1 MGKILNTTYHET
13 VESVTGFYNT
23 LVNNSFYT
31 LNDKKPTI
39 CTYYNINKDFTSVD
53 PGSKLAMDNIG
64 SDSPIRYNKITDFI
78 LYGFNRIELN
88 TSFDE
93 FGLEADRIEG
103 ECYILP
109 NTIIPY
115 EGDYFEVPYIKD
127 STWLF
132 MVKDVQKDTL
142 ENGSN
147 AYKISYRLEYKDN
160 KEIQDRIVYNFKMI
174 EVREG
179 TNLSRI
185 VRNEDYETAK
195 IIDDKCVMLKSYY
208 QELFYNPKVQTFI
221 YTDLSEFRAYDPY
234 MIEFL
239 IRNKILDNGEDS
251 YIHVGHQINVNK
263 TFGLEYDKTIFRA
276 FEKKRLDKLA
286 CSDYTTYLEQ
296 LTSYGTTFSAR
307 YEEYFTVKYGDKVKP
322 GYNCDVI
329 DVNIINNCRDN
340 ILFEEFKDC
349 YKNILIK
356 YFHNDS
362 ITMKEIESID
372 EIEFK
377 YSKDA
382 FYMIPLLIF
391 CLEKYMEVLL
401 KNDLK

>member
-1 MGKILNTTYHET
+1 MGKILNTTYHDT
-13 VESVTGFYNT
+13 VESVTNFYNT

-64 SDSPIRYNKITDFI
+64 DLSPIRYNKIEDFI
-78 LYGFNRIELN
+78 IYGFNRIELN
-88 TSFDE
+88 TNFDD

-142 ENGSN
+142 DNGSN
-147 AYKISYRLEYKDN
+147 AYKIAYRLEYKDN
-160 KEIQDRIVYNFKMI
+160 KEIQDKIVYNFKMI

-179 TNLSRI
+179 TNVSRI
-185 VRNEDYETAK
+185 VRNEDYEKAK
-195 IIDDKCVMLKSYY
+195 IIDDKCVMLKNYY

-234 MIEFL
+234 LIEFL

-251 YIHVGHQINVNK
+251 YIHVCHQLNLNK

-276 FEKKRLDKLA
+276 FEKKRIDKLA

-296 LTSYGTTFSAR
+296 ITSYGTTFSAR
-307 YEEYFTVKYGDKVKP
+307 YEEYFSVKYGDNVKP
-322 GYNCDVI
+322 GYNCSVI
-329 DVNIINNCRDN
+329 DENIINNCRDN
-340 ILFEEFKDC
+340 VLYEEFEEL
-349 YKNILIK
+349 YKNIIIK
-356 YFHNDS
+356 YFYNNPV
-362 ITMKEIESID
+362 TMKEIESID
-372 EIEFK
+372 EMEFK

-382 FYMIPLLIF
+382 FYIIPLIIF
-391 CLEKYMEVLL
+391 CLEKYIELLL